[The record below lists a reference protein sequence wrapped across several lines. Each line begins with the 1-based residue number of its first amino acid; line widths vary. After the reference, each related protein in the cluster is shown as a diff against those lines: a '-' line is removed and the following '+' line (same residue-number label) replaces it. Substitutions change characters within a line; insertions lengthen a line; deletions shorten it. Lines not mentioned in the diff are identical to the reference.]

1 MSAWL
6 LSLIAIAI
14 VALSLLSGFRRGFVK
29 QLPRLAGLLFGIV
42 CTHIFREPLQ
52 QHLMQILPFEQGRP
66 ETEFIYSTLACAL
79 IFIIVYPVFT
89 FATRLVFAVF
99 KKGEHSIVDSI
110 TGALL
115 SLVIYMTFLSLAF
128 NLTICMRPRSE
139 LSKSMQ
145 HSDANIISEVLLIA
159 PALLGSQSPDELAH
173 LQQLD
178 DARRI
183 SI

>member
-6 LSLIAIAI
+6 LSLIAIAT
-14 VALSLLSGFRRGFVK
+14 VALSLVTGFRRGFVR
-29 QLPRLAGLLFGIV
+29 QLPRLAGLLFGMV
-42 CTHIFREPLQ
+42 CAHIFREPLQ
-52 QHLMQILPFEQGRP
+52 QHLMQIYPFEQGRA

-89 FATRLVFAVF
+89 FATRVVFAVF
-99 KKGEHSIVDSI
+99 KKGEHSIADSI

-128 NLTICMRPRSE
+128 NLIICMRPRSE
-139 LSKSMQ
+139 LSRSMQ
-145 HSDANIISEVLLIA
+145 HSDANIISEVLRVA